1 MGRTASMH
9 DSFTRTAKIAA
20 LFPGQGSQ
28 AVGMGEDLAERWPE
42 AAAVFSAADQ
52 ALADS
57 LSTLCWEGPKERLRL
72 TENTQPAL
80 LTHSIA
86 AWRVLQD
93 AGVKVEAVAGHSLGE
108 YSAVVAAG
116 GLDLA
121 DALRTVRLRGQLM
134 QSAVPVGLGA
144 MAAVLGLEDD
154 PVGEACAEATEAGD
168 GVVVAANFNSPGQV
182 VIAGDAAAVD
192 RAIELCRERGA
203 RRAMPLPVS
212 APFHSPLMVPARE
225 GLTPALEGLEFEP
238 LAVPV
243 YRNID
248 AVAVTEP
255 ARVREG
261 LIRQVD
267 SPVRWAEIIL
277 GMVND
282 GFDTF
287 IEVGTGSVLCGLVRR
302 IRGEAKCYPAGTVE
316 TVETV
321 ISELGA

>member
-1 MGRTASMH
+1 MT
-9 DSFTRTAKIAA
+9 KIAA

-28 AVGMGEDLAERWPE
+28 AVGMGKDLAERWPE
-42 AAAVFSAADQ
+42 AAAVFSTADQ

-57 LSTLCWEGPKERLRL
+57 LSTLCWEGPEDDLRL

-86 AWRVLQD
+86 AWRVLEG
-93 AGVKVEAVAGHSLGE
+93 AGVPVEAVAGHSLGE

-116 GLDLA
+116 GLSLA
-121 DALRTVRLRGQLM
+121 DALSTVRLRGRLM
-134 QSAVPVGLGA
+134 QDAVPVGQGA
-144 MAAVLGLEDD
+144 MAAVLGLEDAQ
-154 PVGEACAEATEAGD
+154 VIEACEEATGAGA
-168 GVVVAANFNSPGQV
+168 GVVVAANFNAPGQV

-192 RAIELCRERGA
+192 RAIERCRELGA

-225 GLTPALEGLEFEP
+225 GLTPTLEALRFEP
-238 LAVPV
+238 LDVPV

-248 AVAVTEP
+248 GAAVTEP
-255 ARVREG
+255 DSVREG

-267 SPVRWAEIIL
+267 APVRWAETIRR
-277 GMVND
+277 MVEG

-287 IEVGTGSVLCGLVRR
+287 IEVGTGTVLCGLVRR
-302 IRGEAKCYPAGTVE
+302 IHREAKCYPAGTVA

-321 ISELGA
+321 ILELGA